1 MTMTKQDKICMI
13 SLFAVMLVLMGVP
26 ALCLS
31 TNTAVDEMGTLANA
45 AFRYK
50 KRFFMTII
58 GIGGCMGLLLVG
70 FGLRDSIMD
79 VAILQYQ
86 DIQVKKRRANL

>member
-1 MTMTKQDKICMI
+1 
-13 SLFAVMLVLMGVP
+13 
-26 ALCLS
+26 
-31 TNTAVDEMGTLANA
+31 
-45 AFRYK
+45 
-50 KRFFMTII
+50 MTII

-86 DIQVKKRRANL
+86 DIQVTMA

>member
-1 MTMTKQDKICMI
+1 MTKQDKICMI

-45 AFRYK
+45 ALLSGRNWGKFK
-50 KRFFMTII
+50 KKDQQHFWQQ
-58 GIGGCMGLLLVG
+58 
-70 FGLRDSIMD
+70 LR
-79 VAILQYQ
+79 
-86 DIQVKKRRANL
+86 R